1 MRNNLWLTGIGCF
14 TTLFFGFLALFNFV
28 AYGYRRDFYYLAGIV
43 VFGAIAALSV
53 YAVINGWRNALPG
66 QSRRHD
72 EEEGPS
78 TGRPGEGEGEGLER
92 ARERVGPAND
102 RG

>member
-14 TTLFFGFLALFNFV
+14 TTLFFGFLAFFNFV

-72 EEEGPS
+72 DDEGPEAD
-78 TGRPGEGEGEGLER
+78 RPGDSEGMGP